1 MNNIRV
7 LFIVAAL
14 PALLLLGFIYY
25 RDRKEKPPVKLM
37 ILLLATGAATTVP
50 AAIVEFIGQA
60 FVMGDSD
67 DLGLRLLIF
76 CFFVI
81 AVAEELG
88 KYLVTICITWKS
100 KEMQHSYDGVIY
112 AVCSSLGF
120 AILENVLY
128 VYQGGLLT
136 GIMRAFTAIPLHCT
150 VGVVMGALYAKARE
164 EAYAGDRGGMIGYM
178 AWAYLVPVCIH
189 GAYDYAIMAASYG
202 LIAEGWIY
210 VILIG
215 AYIISVVLILVCS
228 NHDHRIDG
236 RPETADYGFY
246 RTEYRR
252 PGRSYYYQTQQANP
266 MGYPQN
272 QGYPGNTSY
281 PQNQGYTGNNAYVT
295 NQYYTGNTMNPQ
307 NNGYAGNTSYP
318 QNQSYMGNAMNPQN
332 QSYNGNNTY
341 VPNQYYMGNIVNPKN
356 NGYAENTLY
365 PQNQNYPGNNVYMS
379 SRYYTGKVMNSQN
392 TGYTGNASYPQNAG
406 VNPYRRS
413 DTAADQTPNSTT
425 PYSVNSYNGQTYSPY
440 NEQEDNY
447 NMR

>member
-1 MNNIRV
+1 MNNIRL

-37 ILLLATGAATTVP
+37 ILLLAAGAATTVP
-50 AAIVEFIGQA
+50 AAIVELVGQMFI
-60 FVMGDSD
+60 MGDSD
-67 DLGLRLLIF
+67 EFGLRLLIF
-76 CFFVI
+76 CFLVI

-88 KYLVTICITWKS
+88 KYLVTVCITWKS

-128 VYQGGLLT
+128 VYQGGILT

-202 LIAEGWIY
+202 LIAEGWTY

-252 PGRSYYYQTQQANP
+252 PGRSYYYQNRQGNP
-266 MGYPQN
+266 MGYPQNQVYPGNTPYPQN
-272 QGYPGNTSY
+272 QGYPGNASYYQNQGYPGNTPY
-281 PQNQGYTGNNAYVT
+281 PQSQGYTGNSAYV
-295 NQYYTGNTMNPQ
+295 
-307 NNGYAGNTSYP
+307 
-318 QNQSYMGNAMNPQN
+318 QNQEYMGNGMNSQN
-332 QSYNGNNTY
+332 QSYNGNNAY
-341 VPNQYYMGNIVNPKN
+341 MQNQYYAGNMMNSQN
-356 NGYAENTLY
+356 NGYAGNVSY
-365 PQNQNYPGNNVYMS
+365 PQNRNYMGNTEN
-379 SRYYTGKVMNSQN
+379 
-392 TGYTGNASYPQNAG
+392 PQNAG

-413 DTAADQTPNSTT
+413 ETAADQTINSTT
-425 PYSVNSYNGQTYSPY
+425 PYSVNSYNGQAYSPY
-440 NEQEDNY
+440 SGQEDNY
-447 NMR
+447 NTR

>member
-1 MNNIRV
+1 
-7 LFIVAAL
+7 
-14 PALLLLGFIYY
+14 
-25 RDRKEKPPVKLM
+25 
-37 ILLLATGAATTVP
+37 
-50 AAIVEFIGQA
+50 
-60 FVMGDSD
+60 
-67 DLGLRLLIF
+67 
-76 CFFVI
+76 
-81 AVAEELG
+81 
-88 KYLVTICITWKS
+88 
-100 KEMQHSYDGVIY
+100 
-112 AVCSSLGF
+112 
-120 AILENVLY
+120 
-128 VYQGGLLT
+128 
-136 GIMRAFTAIPLHCT
+136 
-150 VGVVMGALYAKARE
+150 MGALYAKARE

-272 QGYPGNTSY
+272 QGYPGNTAY
-281 PQNQGYTGNNAYVT
+281 PQNQGYTGNNAYVS
-295 NQYYTGNTMNPQ
+295 NQYYTGNTVNPQ

-332 QSYNGNNTY
+332 QGYTGNNAY
-341 VPNQYYMGNIVNPKN
+341 VSNQYYTGNTVNPKN
-356 NGYAENTLY
+356 
-365 PQNQNYPGNNVYMS
+365 
-379 SRYYTGKVMNSQN
+379 
-392 TGYTGNASYPQNAG
+392 TGYIGNTSYPQNAG

-425 PYSVNSYNGQTYSPY
+425 PYSVNSYNGQMYSSY

>member
-272 QGYPGNTSY
+272 QGYPGNTAY
-281 PQNQGYTGNNAYVT
+281 PQNQGYPGNTAYPQNQGYIGNNAYVS
-295 NQYYTGNTMNPQ
+295 NQYYTGNTVNPQ

-332 QSYNGNNTY
+332 QGYTGNNAY
-341 VPNQYYMGNIVNPKN
+341 VSSQYYTGNTVNPK
-356 NGYAENTLY
+356 
-365 PQNQNYPGNNVYMS
+365 
-379 SRYYTGKVMNSQN
+379 N
-392 TGYTGNASYPQNAG
+392 TGYTGNTSYPQNAG

-413 DTAADQTPNSTT
+413 DAVADQTSNPTT
-425 PYSVNSYNGQTYSPY
+425 PYSMNSYAGQMYSPY

>member
-81 AVAEELG
+81 AIAEELG

-272 QGYPGNTSY
+272 QGY
-281 PQNQGYTGNNAYVT
+281 TGNNAYVS
-295 NQYYTGNTMNPQ
+295 NQYYTGNTVNPQ

-332 QSYNGNNTY
+332 QGYTGNNAY
-341 VPNQYYMGNIVNPKN
+341 VSNQYYTGNTVNPKN
-356 NGYAENTLY
+356 
-365 PQNQNYPGNNVYMS
+365 
-379 SRYYTGKVMNSQN
+379 
-392 TGYTGNASYPQNAG
+392 TGYIGNTSYPQNAG

-413 DTAADQTPNSTT
+413 DTAADQTSNSTT
-425 PYSVNSYNGQTYSPY
+425 PYSVNSYNGQMYSSY
-440 NEQEDNY
+440 NEQEENY

>member
-81 AVAEELG
+81 AIAEELG

-272 QGYPGNTSY
+272 QGYPGNTAYPQNQGYPGNTAY
-281 PQNQGYTGNNAYVT
+281 PQNQGYTGNNAYVS

-332 QSYNGNNTY
+332 QGYTGNNAY
-341 VPNQYYMGNIVNPKN
+341 VSNQYYTGNTVNPK
-356 NGYAENTLY
+356 
-365 PQNQNYPGNNVYMS
+365 
-379 SRYYTGKVMNSQN
+379 N
-392 TGYTGNASYPQNAG
+392 TGYTGNTSYPQNAG

-413 DTAADQTPNSTT
+413 DAVADQTSNPTT
-425 PYSVNSYNGQTYSPY
+425 PYSMNSYAGQMYSPY

>member
-60 FVMGDSD
+60 FIMGDSD
-67 DLGLRLLIF
+67 DIGLRLLIF

-272 QGYPGNTSY
+272 QGYPGNNAYVSNQYYTGNTMN
-281 PQNQGYTGNNAYVT
+281 PQNQGYTGNNAYVS

-318 QNQSYMGNAMNPQN
+318 QNQS
-332 QSYNGNNTY
+332 
-341 VPNQYYMGNIVNPKN
+341 YMGNIVNPKN

-425 PYSVNSYNGQTYSPY
+425 PYSVNSYNGQMYSPY

>member
-7 LFIVAAL
+7 LFIIAAL

-164 EAYAGDRGGMIGYM
+164 EAYACDRGGMIGYM

-272 QGYPGNTSY
+272 QGYPGNTAY
-281 PQNQGYTGNNAYVT
+281 PQNQGYTGNNAYVS
-295 NQYYTGNTMNPQ
+295 NQYYTGNT
-307 NNGYAGNTSYP
+307 
-318 QNQSYMGNAMNPQN
+318 MNPQN

-392 TGYTGNASYPQNAG
+392 IGYTGNASYPQNAG

-413 DTAADQTPNSTT
+413 DAVADQTPNSTT

>member
-81 AVAEELG
+81 AIAEELG

-252 PGRSYYYQTQQANP
+252 PGRSYYYQTQQVNP

-272 QGYPGNTSY
+272 QGYPGNASY
-281 PQNQGYTGNNAYVT
+281 PQNQGYTGNNAYVS
-295 NQYYTGNTMNPQ
+295 NQY
-307 NNGYAGNTSYP
+307 
-318 QNQSYMGNAMNPQN
+318 YMGNAMNPQN

-392 TGYTGNASYPQNAG
+392 TGYIGNTSYPQNAG

-425 PYSVNSYNGQTYSPY
+425 PYSVNSYNGQMYSSY

>member
-81 AVAEELG
+81 AIAEELG

-272 QGYPGNTSY
+272 QGYPGNTAY
-281 PQNQGYTGNNAYVT
+281 PQNQGYTGNNAYVS
-295 NQYYTGNTMNPQ
+295 NQYYTGNTVNPQ

-332 QSYNGNNTY
+332 QGYTGNNAY
-341 VPNQYYMGNIVNPKN
+341 VSNQYYTGNTVNPKN
-356 NGYAENTLY
+356 
-365 PQNQNYPGNNVYMS
+365 
-379 SRYYTGKVMNSQN
+379 
-392 TGYTGNASYPQNAG
+392 TGYIGNTSYPQNAG
-406 VNPYRRS
+406 VNPYHRS

-425 PYSVNSYNGQTYSPY
+425 PYSVNSYNGQMYSSY

>member
-272 QGYPGNTSY
+272 QGYPGNNAYVSNQYYTGNTMN
-281 PQNQGYTGNNAYVT
+281 PQNQGYTGNNAYVS

-318 QNQSYMGNAMNPQN
+318 QNQS
-332 QSYNGNNTY
+332 
-341 VPNQYYMGNIVNPKN
+341 YMGNIVNPKN

-425 PYSVNSYNGQTYSPY
+425 PYSVNSYNGQMYSPY

>member
-1 MNNIRV
+1 M
-7 LFIVAAL
+7 
-14 PALLLLGFIYY
+14 
-25 RDRKEKPPVKLM
+25 
-37 ILLLATGAATTVP
+37 
-50 AAIVEFIGQA
+50 
-60 FVMGDSD
+60 
-67 DLGLRLLIF
+67 
-76 CFFVI
+76 
-81 AVAEELG
+81 
-88 KYLVTICITWKS
+88 
-100 KEMQHSYDGVIY
+100 
-112 AVCSSLGF
+112 
-120 AILENVLY
+120 
-128 VYQGGLLT
+128 
-136 GIMRAFTAIPLHCT
+136 
-150 VGVVMGALYAKARE
+150 
-164 EAYAGDRGGMIGYM
+164 
-178 AWAYLVPVCIH
+178 
-189 GAYDYAIMAASYG
+189 
-202 LIAEGWIY
+202 IAEGWIY

-281 PQNQGYTGNNAYVT
+281 PQNQGYTGNNAYVS

-341 VPNQYYMGNIVNPKN
+341 VTNQYYMGNIVNPKN
-356 NGYAENTLY
+356 N
-365 PQNQNYPGNNVYMS
+365 
-379 SRYYTGKVMNSQN
+379 
-392 TGYTGNASYPQNAG
+392 GNASYPQNAG

>member
-81 AVAEELG
+81 AIAEELG

-136 GIMRAFTAIPLHCT
+136 GIMGAFTAIPLHCT

-272 QGYPGNTSY
+272 QGYPGNTAY
-281 PQNQGYTGNNAYVT
+281 PQNQGYTGNNAYVS
-295 NQYYTGNTMNPQ
+295 NQYYTGNT
-307 NNGYAGNTSYP
+307 
-318 QNQSYMGNAMNPQN
+318 
-332 QSYNGNNTY
+332 
-341 VPNQYYMGNIVNPKN
+341 VNPK
-356 NGYAENTLY
+356 
-365 PQNQNYPGNNVYMS
+365 
-379 SRYYTGKVMNSQN
+379 N
-392 TGYTGNASYPQNAG
+392 TGYTGNTSYPQNAG

-413 DTAADQTPNSTT
+413 DAVADQTSNPTT
-425 PYSVNSYNGQTYSPY
+425 PYSMNSYAGQMYSPY

>member
-1 MNNIRV
+1 
-7 LFIVAAL
+7 
-14 PALLLLGFIYY
+14 
-25 RDRKEKPPVKLM
+25 
-37 ILLLATGAATTVP
+37 
-50 AAIVEFIGQA
+50 
-60 FVMGDSD
+60 MGDSD

-178 AWAYLVPVCIH
+178 AWAYFVPVCIH

-272 QGYPGNTSY
+272 QGYPGNASY

-341 VPNQYYMGNIVNPKN
+341 VTNQYYMGNIVNPKN
-356 NGYAENTLY
+356 NGY
-365 PQNQNYPGNNVYMS
+365 
-379 SRYYTGKVMNSQN
+379 
-392 TGYTGNASYPQNAG
+392 ASYPQNAG

>member
-1 MNNIRV
+1 MNNIRL

-37 ILLLATGAATTVP
+37 ILLLAAGAATTVP
-50 AAIVEFIGQA
+50 AAIVEFVGQA

-67 DLGLRLLIF
+67 DFGLRLLIF
-76 CFFVI
+76 CFLIVG
-81 AVAEELG
+81 VTEELG
-88 KYLVTICITWKS
+88 KYLVTVCITWKS

-128 VYQGGLLT
+128 VYQGGILT

-202 LIAEGWIY
+202 LIAEGWTY

-215 AYIISVVLILVCS
+215 AYIISVVLILECS
-228 NHDHRIDG
+228 RHDHRIDG

-252 PGRSYYYQTQQANP
+252 PGRGYYYQNRQGNP
-266 MGYPQN
+266 MGYAPKQGYPGNTPYPQSQGYPGNMPYPQN
-272 QGYPGNTSY
+272 QSYNGNNAYVPNQYYTGNTVSPQNNGYAGNTSY
-281 PQNQGYTGNNAYVT
+281 PQNQGYMSNAMNSQNQSYNGNNAYVP
-295 NQYYTGNTMNPQ
+295 NQYYTGNTVPPQNSGYAGNTSYPQNQNYMGNAVNPQ

-318 QNQSYMGNAMNPQN
+318 QN
-332 QSYNGNNTY
+332 
-341 VPNQYYMGNIVNPKN
+341 
-356 NGYAENTLY
+356 
-365 PQNQNYPGNNVYMS
+365 
-379 SRYYTGKVMNSQN
+379 
-392 TGYTGNASYPQNAG
+392 AG

-413 DTAADQTPNSTT
+413 DTTADQTPNSTT
-425 PYSVNSYNGQTYSPY
+425 PYSMNSYNGQAYSPY

>member
-81 AVAEELG
+81 AVTEELG

-252 PGRSYYYQTQQANP
+252 PGRSYYYQTRQANP

-281 PQNQGYTGNNAYVT
+281 
-295 NQYYTGNTMNPQ
+295 PQ

-365 PQNQNYPGNNVYMS
+365 SQNQNYPGNNVYMS

-425 PYSVNSYNGQTYSPY
+425 PYSVNSYN
-440 NEQEDNY
+440 EQEDNY

>member
-81 AVAEELG
+81 AIAEELG

-164 EAYAGDRGGMIGYM
+164 EAYAGDRGGMIGDR

-272 QGYPGNTSY
+272 QGYPGNTAYPQNQGYLGNTAY
-281 PQNQGYTGNNAYVT
+281 PQNQGYTGNNAYVS

-332 QSYNGNNTY
+332 QGYTGNNAY
-341 VPNQYYMGNIVNPKN
+341 VSNQYYTGNTVNPK
-356 NGYAENTLY
+356 
-365 PQNQNYPGNNVYMS
+365 
-379 SRYYTGKVMNSQN
+379 N
-392 TGYTGNASYPQNAG
+392 TGYTGNTSYPQNAG

-413 DTAADQTPNSTT
+413 DAVADQTSNPTT
-425 PYSVNSYNGQTYSPY
+425 PYSMNSYAGQMYSPY